1 MGETAQ
7 AQLTDLCPDPLGKH
21 QAAFEG
27 TDVPFSFILWH
38 LT

>member
-21 QAAFEG
+21 QVAFDG
-27 TDVPFSFILWH
+27 TDSTF
-38 LT
+38 